1 MLIEGPLNIDIVE
14 PADGQGKILTVGFQP
29 EFQALALDEQGR
41 NFREYLDSLAKEVAA
56 ITDDNDRDRMG
67 MLIIQQFAEQLL
79 PHIEAGEL
87 ALEETMNIQIGR
99 DDQTGALV
107 DLLGRIKPL

>member
-1 MLIEGPLNIDIVE
+1 MLIEGPMNIDIVE

-29 EFQALALDEQGR
+29 EFQALDLDEQGR

-87 ALEETMNIQIGR
+87 ALEETMTTQIGR
-99 DDQTGALV
+99 EDQAVALV

>member
-1 MLIEGPLNIDIVE
+1 MLIEGPLSIEISD

-29 EFQALALDEQGR
+29 EFQALGLEGQGR
-41 NFREYLDSLAKEVAA
+41 TFREYLESLDKEIAS

-87 ALEETMNIQIGR
+87 ALEETMTIQIGR
-99 DDQTGALV
+99 EDQAVALV

>member
-1 MLIEGPLNIDIVE
+1 MLIEGPLNIEITD

-29 EFQALALDEQGR
+29 DFQALDLDGQGGA
-41 NFREYLDSLAKEVAA
+41 FREYLAMLAKEVAA

-87 ALEETMNIQIGR
+87 ALEETMSIQLGR
-99 DDQTGALV
+99 DDQTVALV

>member
-1 MLIEGPLNIDIVE
+1 MLIEGPLNIEISD
-14 PADGQGKILTVGFQP
+14 PADGQGKILPVGFQP
-29 EFQALALDEQGR
+29 EFQALALDEQGGA
-41 NFREYLDSLAKEVAA
+41 FRGYLAMLAKEVAA
-56 ITDDNDRDRMG
+56 TTVDIDRDRMG

-87 ALEETMNIQIGR
+87 AMEEAMNIQIGR
-99 DDQTGALV
+99 DDQSLALV